1 MTSRKKEHKL
11 PKRPTVVVI
20 MGVAGSGKTTVGTL
34 LADMLGWQ
42 FADADSFHP
51 AANVRKM
58 ADGAALDDQ
67 DRLPWLEALK
77 GAIQNWLTDGKRAVL
92 ACSALKHVYRDSLRV
107 DNQRVAFVYLKGDA
121 ELFEKRLKERR
132 GHYMKVSMLESQLKT
147 LEEPSAALYVD
158 ASNKP
163 DRIASEIISSLD
175 LQ

>member
-1 MTSRKKEHKL
+1 
-11 PKRPTVVVI
+11 
-20 MGVAGSGKTTVGTL
+20 VAGSGKTTVGTL

-77 GAIQNWLTDGKRAVL
+77 GAIQNWLSDDL
-92 ACSALKHVYRDSLRV
+92 LRV
-107 DNQRVAFVYLKGDA
+107 DGQRVAFVYLKGDA